1 MKPTVYLETTIPSYL
16 AAWQSPQ
23 IVMAARQQITL
34 DWWNNHR
41 DKFHLFISQIVLDES
56 AGGDPSASAKRL
68 DILRDINVLEPPENV
83 DQIVEALLKQ
93 VPLPENAANDALHIA
108 IAVGNGV
115 DYLLTWNCRHIANA
129 MYRHPIEAICR
140 SDGYEPP
147 VICTPLELLLE
158 E

>member
-23 IVMAARQQITL
+23 IVMAARQQITH

-41 DKFHLFISQIVLDES
+41 EKFDLLISQIVLDES

-68 DILRDINVLEPPENV
+68 DILRDINVLEPPGNV
-83 DQIVEALLKQ
+83 DQIVEALLNQ

-129 MYRHPIEAICR
+129 TLHARMVVVCESLGFELPT
-140 SDGYEPP
+140 
-147 VICTPLELLLE
+147 ICTPEQLIEI
-158 E
+158 